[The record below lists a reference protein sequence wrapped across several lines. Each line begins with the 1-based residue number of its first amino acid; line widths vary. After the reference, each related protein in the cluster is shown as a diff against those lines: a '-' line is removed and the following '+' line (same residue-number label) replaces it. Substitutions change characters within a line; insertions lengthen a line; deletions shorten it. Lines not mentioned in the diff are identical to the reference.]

1 VVWARW
7 NCSASTSSVNSY
19 GDMGR
24 VKKRKATQM
33 SPPNPSLSQNILRTV
48 FGVLL
53 CVGYVYV
60 VFFFFLM
67 FRTVLWP
74 SYFAH

>member
-1 VVWARW
+1 
-7 NCSASTSSVNSY
+7 
-19 GDMGR
+19 
-24 VKKRKATQM
+24 M
-33 SPPNPSLSQNILRTV
+33 SPPNPSLGENVLHTV

-53 CVGYVYV
+53 CAGYVYV
-60 VFFFFLM
+60 VFFFFFM